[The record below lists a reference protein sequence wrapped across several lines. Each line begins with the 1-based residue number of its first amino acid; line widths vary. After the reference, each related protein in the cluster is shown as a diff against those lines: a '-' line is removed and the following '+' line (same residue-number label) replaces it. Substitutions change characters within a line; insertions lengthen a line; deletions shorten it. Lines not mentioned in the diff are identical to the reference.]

1 MSTLVQSELFFL
13 DSPRGEAEA
22 IGEGLY
28 RTLLGFDDKLMMAKV
43 WFDKGAVGE
52 VHAHHH
58 SQVTYVVSGKFEVE
72 VDGRKQVLEGGGCFF
87 VPSMAM
93 HGAVCL
99 EPGILLDVFSPVR
112 EDFLDAEGG

>member
-1 MSTLVQSELFFL
+1 MNTLVQSELFFTTS
-13 DSPRGEAEA
+13 DRGDAED
-22 IGEGLY
+22 IGGGLY
-28 RTLLGFDDKLMMAKV
+28 RKLLGYDGKLMLAKV

-58 SQVTYVVSGKFEVE
+58 TQVSYVLSGKFEVE
-72 VDGRKQVLEGGGCFF
+72 VDGRKQVMEAGACFF

-99 EPGILLDVFSPVR
+99 EPGILLDVFTPVR
-112 EDFLDAEGG
+112 EDFLEAEG